1 VAKERPSI
9 ESVTFVAP
17 LAIHCSS
24 IWVGA
29 VHEIGDAGVM

>member
-1 VAKERPSI
+1 LAKSRPSI

-17 LAIHCSS
+17 LEVQRSS

-29 VHEIGDAGVM
+29 LHEIGEAGVI